1 MSEPVDH
8 LGRMMVIWNMIEAW
22 LQIAAPESLAH
33 LYTGATEQQL
43 QATETALGF
52 SLPGD
57 LNASWSLHNGTAAF
71 FFGRWGFL
79 TLEQMLR
86 AYQAQQGIEEW
97 PPTYLPFAEDGAGG
111 YLCVDMER
119 SKGKPLERIVFFDY
133 ELGERFV
140 APDFWGLLSAFVN
153 DLEDGEYGVDESGRL
168 VSDDVSL
175 DT

>member
-57 LNASWSLHNGTAAF
+57 LNASWSLHNP
-71 FFGRWGFL
+71 R
-79 TLEQMLR
+79 LR
-86 AYQAQQGIEEW
+86 AMRLPPCMNRPHQGCCSHRW
-97 PPTYLPFAEDGAGG
+97 SGGNDGK
-111 YLCVDMER
+111 V
-119 SKGKPLERIVFFDY
+119 
-133 ELGERFV
+133 
-140 APDFWGLLSAFVN
+140 LLSW
-153 DLEDGEYGVDESGRL
+153 R
-168 VSDDVSL
+168 
-175 DT
+175 

>member
-8 LGRMMVIWNMIEAW
+8 LGRMMVIWNMIEMW
-22 LQIAAPESLAH
+22 LQIAAPESRAH

-52 SLPGD
+52 SLPED
-57 LNASWSLHNGTAAF
+57 LKASWSLHNGTATF
-71 FFGRWGFL
+71 FFGGWGFL

-86 AYQAQQGIEEW
+86 AYQAQQGIAEW
-97 PPTYLPFAEDGAGG
+97 PPTTLPFAVDGVGG
-111 YLCVDMER
+111 YLCVAMEK
-119 SKGKPLERIVFFDY
+119 SEGEPLERIVFFDY
-133 ELGERFV
+133 ESGERFV
-140 APDFWGLLSAFVN
+140 ASDFWSLLSAFVN

-168 VSDDVSL
+168 VSDEVSL